1 MKYTNRKDGYKLKD
15 WLNEHKFYVVIALV
29 IAFGGIYYF
38 FTTNNEASTSLTLN
52 DMNENLTE
60 PEKGQPETTEGQSI
74 QQPEHVMVDVKGQV
88 KKPGVYES
96 RGGER
101 VIDLINRAGGLTE
114 NADENQVNLAEHVVD
129 AMVIYIP
136 AKGEEGTAAGA
147 STANVPGSGGTS
159 GQSSK
164 INLNKADET
173 ELQTLPGIGPAKA
186 AAIIE
191 YRETNGSYK
200 TIEDLKNI
208 SGIGDKTFEKLKDL
222 IQAP

>member
-1 MKYTNRKDGYKLKD
+1 MKD
-15 WLNEHKFYVVIALV
+15 WLNEYKLYVVIVLV
-29 IAFGGIYYF
+29 IAFGAVYYF
-38 FTTNNEASTSLTLN
+38 FTANNESSKTQTLN
-52 DMNENLTE
+52 EMNENLTE
-60 PEKGQPETTEGQSI
+60 PEKGAETKVEQSI
-74 QQPEHVMVDVKGQV
+74 QNPEHVMVDVKGQV

-136 AKGEEGTAAGA
+136 AKGEEGISAGD
-147 STANVPGSGGTS
+147 STTSVPGNAGIG

-173 ELQTLPGIGPAKA
+173 QLQTLPGIGPAKA

-191 YRETNGSYK
+191 YRETNGPYK

>member
-1 MKYTNRKDGYKLKD
+1 MKD